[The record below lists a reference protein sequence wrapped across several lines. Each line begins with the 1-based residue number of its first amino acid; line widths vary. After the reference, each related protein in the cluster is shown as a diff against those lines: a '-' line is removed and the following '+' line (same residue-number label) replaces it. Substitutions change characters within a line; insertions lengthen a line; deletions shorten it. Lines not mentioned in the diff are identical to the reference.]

1 MNFEPAALTA
11 DHVLLA
17 YANGYFPMADEEPP
31 HEIYW
36 HRPEMRAIFDLRSF
50 SPSKSLKKYL
60 KGPFDFTINA
70 AFGEVMDGCA
80 SREKTW
86 ISGQIR
92 ELYTQLHYRGF
103 ACSVEAWSGLELSGG
118 LYGVMIGKAFFGE
131 SMFHR
136 KSGASKAAFAY
147 LIQFLKNQGFTL
159 LDSQYINDF
168 TEQLGA
174 IEIPDSVYM
183 ELLNSAIEPIQ

>member
-11 DHVLLA
+11 DHILLA
-17 YANGYFPMADEEPP
+17 YTNGYFPMADEEPP

-36 HRPEMRAIFDLRSF
+36 HRPDMRAIFDLRSF
-50 SPSKSLKKYL
+50 TLSSKLLKHL
-60 KGPFDFTINA
+60 HGPFDFTMNA
-70 AFGEVMDGCA
+70 AFGEVIDGCA

-92 ELYTQLHYRGF
+92 ELYMQLHYRGY
-103 ACSVEAWSGLELSGG
+103 ACSIEAWSGLELAGG
-118 LYGVMIGKAFFGE
+118 LYGVMLGKAFFGE

-136 KSGASKAAFAY
+136 QSGASKAAFAY
-147 LIQFLKNQGFTL
+147 LIQFLKNQGFVL

-168 TEQLGA
+168 TQQLGA
-174 IEIPDSVYM
+174 IEIPDEVYI
-183 ELLNSAIEPIQ
+183 ELLGSALKSAL